1 MKILFATSN
10 ENKIAEARVVLGS
23 LGHDV
28 VRLLIDGEFPNF
40 IEPQADDIEV
50 ISKSKIDQSLE
61 LISGTKFEGCAILV
75 EDSGLFIDELTYFP
89 GVYSSYVSRTIGNQ
103 GIINLLKNNPNRQ
116 AEYRAC
122 SILYENGKY
131 WNSIGKCSGQI
142 STEIRGSNGFGF
154 DPIFIPDSGDGRT
167 FGEMSQSEKD
177 AKSHRGE
184 SLRILCDE
192 LRVPSK

>member
-10 ENKIAEARVVLGS
+10 ENKIAEAKVALGS

-28 VRLLIDGEFPNF
+28 ARLIIDGKSPNF

-50 ISKSKIDQSLE
+50 ISKSKIYQSLE

-75 EDSGLFIDELTYFP
+75 EDSGLFIDGLGFFP

-103 GIINLLKNNPNRQ
+103 GIINLLEKNPNRQ
-116 AEYRAC
+116 AEYRAY

-131 WNSIGKCSGQI
+131 WNSMGKCSGQI

-154 DPIFIPDSGDGRT
+154 DPIFIPNSGDGRT
-167 FGEMSQSEKD
+167 FGEMLQSEKD

-184 SLRILCDE
+184 SLRILCDN
-192 LRVPSK
+192 LRAPLK